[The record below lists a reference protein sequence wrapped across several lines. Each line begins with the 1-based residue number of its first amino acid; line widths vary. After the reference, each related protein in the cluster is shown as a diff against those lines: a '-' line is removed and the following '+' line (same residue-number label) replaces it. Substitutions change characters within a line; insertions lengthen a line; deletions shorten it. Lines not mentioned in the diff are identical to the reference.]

1 VVEPAAL
8 HPTTDDELSVSSF
21 FAAFAP
27 APDWSELPRWP
38 PDLFALANLV
48 LDNTGA
54 YRFVVAPPPGK
65 RWPPIP
71 DWGTQMRRA
80 GRAWREAADHG
91 GRLPALVRRNWD
103 IVTRNRDLPLASVR
117 NGEATEL
124 IGALLAL
131 HALADEA
138 CAEIAASGRRASPA
152 SFESF
157 GWSLL
162 QQHGSLSR
170 ISPTRVRIV
179 PKNHF
184 STRGMTIRS
193 LSRHLALCYEAVDLK
208 WGSIGPGPSAERD
221 DYNIVL
227 VPWPL
232 DVRSC
237 DFHAVPSP
245 LLENMDPE
253 LFGFFEFAP
262 APSLD
267 HDLVGELL
275 AAATDRVERVDAVI
289 FPESAIHPEAIAPLE
304 SILAEHGATFLIAGV
319 RGRPDEATMGRN
331 YLHFGVRTN
340 SGWRCYE
347 QDKHHRW
354 CLDERQIRQYHLS
367 RSLTPTKLWW
377 EAIHVGERRLH
388 VIDVGGGITT
398 VPTVCED
405 LASLDE
411 VAEMVRRVGPSLVVA
426 VLLDGPQLAR
436 RWPCRYSSVLTD
448 DPGAAVLTLTSYG
461 MAARSRPPGRRN
473 SRVVAHWNSPTDG
486 VHEIELGPRA
496 SAVLV
501 STNVEQTTAWT
512 ADGRRHDDVP
522 SLALSRVEQLR
533 ASR

>member
-1 VVEPAAL
+1 
-8 HPTTDDELSVSSF
+8 
-21 FAAFAP
+21 
-27 APDWSELPRWP
+27 
-38 PDLFALANLV
+38 
-48 LDNTGA
+48 
-54 YRFVVAPPPGK
+54 
-65 RWPPIP
+65 
-71 DWGTQMRRA
+71 
-80 GRAWREAADHG
+80 
-91 GRLPALVRRNWD
+91 
-103 IVTRNRDLPLASVR
+103 
-117 NGEATEL
+117 
-124 IGALLAL
+124 
-131 HALADEA
+131 
-138 CAEIAASGRRASPA
+138 
-152 SFESF
+152 
-157 GWSLL
+157 
-162 QQHGSLSR
+162 
-170 ISPTRVRIV
+170 
-179 PKNHF
+179 
-184 STRGMTIRS
+184 
-193 LSRHLALCYEAVDLK
+193 
-208 WGSIGPGPSAERD
+208 
-221 DYNIVL
+221 
-227 VPWPL
+227 
-232 DVRSC
+232 
-237 DFHAVPSP
+237 
-245 LLENMDPE
+245 
-253 LFGFFEFAP
+253 
-262 APSLD
+262 
-267 HDLVGELL
+267 
-275 AAATDRVERVDAVI
+275 
-289 FPESAIHPEAIAPLE
+289 
-304 SILAEHGATFLIAGV
+304 
-319 RGRPDEATMGRN
+319 MGRN

-461 MAARSRPPGRRN
+461 MAARSRPPGRRI